1 MVQRQTLMD
10 SRKNLDKGYIQLY
23 PVRSPRSLRKD
34 VVCTS
39 QIHTPKRERYQT
51 SRTKFSLRGR
61 DCNIPG
67 IGVTKI
73 EETDV
78 CIAFMHRKSGEFS
91 RFKVKQS
98 Q

>member
-1 MVQRQTLMD
+1 M
-10 SRKNLDKGYIQLY
+10 
-23 PVRSPRSLRKD
+23 
-34 VVCTS
+34 
-39 QIHTPKRERYQT
+39 
-51 SRTKFSLRGR
+51 KFSLRGR

-67 IGVTKI
+67 NGVTKI